1 MSNSEP
7 NMRESKYDYIV
18 YTKLYKLNDCKT
30 CHYEFKNSFYNI
42 DQFLMS
48 NSVL

>member
-30 CHYEFKNSFYNI
+30 CHLSLKIPFTI
-42 DQFLMS
+42 LM
-48 NSVL
+48 VF